1 MEESVLKAITSF
13 VKRYP
18 QPVFWAIAWATGFFG
33 YFMSVA
39 YPSDLWLL
47 MIAGS
52 FLGGLLVTALT
63 GGRAAVGEF
72 FRRIVR
78 WRVGLQWYLIAL
90 AAPWVVQFVSLGASL
105 LGGVHMEPGARLA
118 SWGDLF
124 GTFVFS
130 VITISLF
137 EEPGFRGFALPHLM
151 TTRTAWT
158 ASLIVGVLHGI
169 WHSPLFI
176 GGENSIWHLF
186 EIVPVAVLFTWIFNK
201 TNGSVLLCIVLHAS
215 SDASAT
221 VGSLFSGANLAVF
234 EAIEFGVFIVVALL
248 LYWRLGPELGRK
260 REAAAVEPGIQ
271 RPTVAG

>member
-1 MEESVLKAITSF
+1 MQAITSF

-18 QPVFWAIAWATGFFG
+18 QPVFWAIAWGTGFFG

-39 YPSDLWLL
+39 HPSDLWLL
-47 MIAGS
+47 LIAGS
-52 FLGGLLVTALT
+52 FLGGLLVTSLT
-63 GGRAAVGEF
+63 GGPAAVREF
-72 FRRIVR
+72 FSRIAR
-78 WRVGLQWYLIAL
+78 WRVGWQWYLIAL
-90 AAPWVVQFVSLGASL
+90 ATPWLIQFISLGASL
-105 LGGVHMEPGARLA
+105 LGGVPMEPGARLG
-118 SWGDLF
+118 SWGDIL

-130 VITISLF
+130 VFTISLF

-151 TTRTAWT
+151 STRTAWT

-201 TNGSVLLCIVLHAS
+201 TNGSVLLCILLHAS

-221 VGSLFSGANLAVF
+221 VGGLFSGANLAVF
-234 EAIEFGVFIVVALL
+234 EAIEFGVFVVVALL

-260 REAAAVEPGIQ
+260 PSEVIV
-271 RPTVAG
+271 RPRMERLA